1 MSTKAPYAST
11 RYTKP
16 IAVNKHPLLSKQR
29 QRTINMLKRKNTS
42 LVQQIYAH
50 QQQIYSRHQQICA
63 QQQQICAQQQQISQQ
78 QDQIHKLQQQLSQRD
93 NTIDQL
99 QSDIDR
105 LIDEYTDDFAM
116 NDYES
121 DEYEIESDE
130 ESQNVDNFHQSK
142 SYQDYIKLQLMVEA
156 KVANKQLKSV
166 NKIYI
171 TTMSLNKRNEMRC
184 CCHQHH
190 QLLQID

>member
-1 MSTKAPYAST
+1 MGRYMRKKKIIMSTKAPYAST

-16 IAVNKHPLLSKQR
+16 ISVNKHPFLSKQR

-42 LVQQIYAH
+42 LVQQMYAH

-63 QQQQICAQQQQISQQ
+63 QQRRISQQ

-121 DEYEIESDE
+121 DEYDI
-130 ESQNVDNFHQSK
+130 NN
-142 SYQDYIKLQLMVEA
+142 
-156 KVANKQLKSV
+156 
-166 NKIYI
+166 
-171 TTMSLNKRNEMRC
+171 
-184 CCHQHH
+184 
-190 QLLQID
+190 